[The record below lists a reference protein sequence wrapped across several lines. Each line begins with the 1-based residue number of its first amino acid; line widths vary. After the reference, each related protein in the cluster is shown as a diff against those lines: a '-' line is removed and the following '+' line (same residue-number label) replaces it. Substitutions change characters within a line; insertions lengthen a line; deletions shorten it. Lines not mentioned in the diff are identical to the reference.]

1 MPPDPNSMEART
13 MTNVANIL
21 RVALY
26 VSPMMLVLV
35 VLGFWPSYFASL
47 QTWRLSV
54 HIHSALMFYWMG
66 SLIAQ
71 AVFVK
76 TGRMDW
82 HRRIGRTTFVIAPL
96 MVFFGFLMMRE
107 VLDLEGWPL
116 SFSEIRPIWSAF
128 GTIVQFALTYALAI
142 YFRRDTQLH
151 ARFMIS
157 TGVILLGAGIVR
169 IVWVGHPELSGFV
182 AAVNTEFAFG
192 MLITIALILND
203 RRIGRIRAPFVITLV
218 LLACRHVVFTFWT
231 APIYP

>member
-1 MPPDPNSMEART
+1 M
-13 MTNVANIL
+13 ANIANIQRL
-21 RVALY
+21 ALY
-26 VSPMMLVLV
+26 VFPIMLVLV

-71 AVFVK
+71 ALFVK

-82 HRRIGRTTFVIAPL
+82 HRRIGRASFIVAPL

-128 GTIVQFALTYALAI
+128 GTIVHFALTYALAI

-157 TGVILLGAGIVR
+157 TGVILLGAAIFR
-169 IVWVGHPELSGFV
+169 IVWVENPEMLGVV
-182 AAVNTEFAFG
+182 AAVNKEFVFLT
-192 MLITIALILND
+192 LITIALILND
-203 RRIGRIRAPFVITLV
+203 RRVGRIRAPFVITLV

>member
-1 MPPDPNSMEART
+1 MA
-13 MTNVANIL
+13 NVANIQ

-47 QTWRLSV
+47 QTWRFSV

-76 TGRMDW
+76 TGQMDW
-82 HRRIGRTTFVIAPL
+82 HRRIGRASFVVAPL
-96 MVFFGFLMMRE
+96 MVFFGYLMMRE
-107 VLDLEGWPL
+107 VLGLDSWRFTVSDIRALWG
-116 SFSEIRPIWSAF
+116 SFGNIAH
-128 GTIVQFALTYALAI
+128 FALTYALAI

-157 TGVILLGAGIVR
+157 TGVILLGAGVVR

-182 AAVNTEFAFG
+182 AAVNTEFVFG

-203 RRIGRIRAPFVITLV
+203 RRVGRIRAPFVIMLV

>member
-1 MPPDPNSMEART
+1 MA
-13 MTNVANIL
+13 NVANIQRL
-21 RVALY
+21 ALY
-26 VSPMMLVLV
+26 VFPIMLVLA

-71 AVFVK
+71 ALFVK

-82 HRRIGRTTFVIAPL
+82 HRRIGRASFVVAP
-96 MVFFGFLMMRE
+96 MIVFFGYLMMRE
-107 VLDLEGWPL
+107 ALGLDSWRFTL
-116 SFSEIRPIWSAF
+116 SDIRVIWGLF
-128 GTIVQFALTYALAI
+128 GTISHFALTYALAI

-157 TGVILLGAGIVR
+157 TGVILLGASFFR
-169 IVWVGHPELSGFV
+169 IVWVENPEMLGVV
-182 AAVNTEFAFG
+182 AAVNKEFVFLR
-192 MLITIALILND
+192 LITIALVLND
-203 RRIGRIRAPFVITLV
+203 RRIGRIRAPFVILLV

-231 APIYP
+231 APVYP